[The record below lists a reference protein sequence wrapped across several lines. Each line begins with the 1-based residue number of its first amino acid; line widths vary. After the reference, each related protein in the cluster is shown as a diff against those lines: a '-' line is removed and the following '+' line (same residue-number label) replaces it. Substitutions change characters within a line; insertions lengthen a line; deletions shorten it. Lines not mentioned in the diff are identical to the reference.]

1 MRCLDY
7 LSGAQMG
14 ATEATHETDVD
25 MSTQVTVTGA
35 TGFVAGHVIAELL
48 EHGYAVRATVRDLA
62 ATGKRT
68 HLAEAA
74 RRIGGELEFARAD
87 LDGDDGWAA
96 AVAGSAAVLHVA
108 SPFPS
113 TPPDDERELIDTA
126 VEGTLRVLRACAAA
140 GTVRRVVL
148 TSSIAA
154 IAYGHAEDAL
164 RTEADWTVVERSP
177 AYQKSKTLAERAAW
191 DFVAKLPAGER
202 FELVVVNP
210 GMVLGPLLSAA
221 TSTSHEPV
229 RRLLAGDVPGTPQV
243 GWAPV
248 DVRDLAVAHRLALE
262 TPEAAGNR
270 YICAGEHLWMADI
283 ARILAEEY
291 GPRGFRVPTRRLP
304 DWLVRCVALFDKG
317 VRLTVPTLGRTESLS
332 AGKAQRELGWTMRP
346 VRETVLDTAESLLQ
360 HGIVA
365 PPRRKPAS
373 SAATPRAVRV

>member
-1 MRCLDY
+1 
-7 LSGAQMG
+7 
-14 ATEATHETDVD
+14 
-25 MSTQVTVTGA
+25 MSKRITVTGA

-48 EHGYAVRATVRDLA
+48 EHDYAVRATIRDLA
-62 ATGKRT
+62 GAGKRA
-68 HLAEAA
+68 HLVELA
-74 RRIGGELEFARAD
+74 RRTGGELEFAQAD
-87 LDGDDGWAA
+87 LNGDAGWVA
-96 AVAGSAAVLHVA
+96 AVAGSVGVLHVA
-108 SPFPS
+108 SPFPA
-113 TPPDDERELIDTA
+113 TPPDDERELVDTA

-154 IAYGHAEDAL
+154 VAYGHTDDAL

-191 DFVAKLPAGER
+191 DFVAQLPAAER

-229 RRLLAGDVPGTPQV
+229 RRLLAGDVPGTPRV

-248 DVRDLAVAHRLALE
+248 DVRDLAAAHRLALE
-262 TPEAAGNR
+262 TPAAAGNR
-270 YICAGEHLWMADI
+270 YICAGEHLWMEDM

-304 DWLVRCVALFDKG
+304 NWVVRGVALFDKG
-317 VRLTVPTLGRTESLS
+317 VRLTLPSLGRTEALS
-332 AGKAQRELGWTMRP
+332 ADKAGRELGWTMRP
-346 VRETVLDTAESLLQ
+346 VRESVVDTAESLLQ
-360 HGIVA
+360 RGIVA
-365 PPRRKPAS
+365 APRRR
-373 SAATPRAVRV
+373 SAVQAAAPRAARV

>member
-1 MRCLDY
+1 MR
-7 LSGAQMG
+7 
-14 ATEATHETDVD
+14 TR
-25 MSTQVTVTGA
+25 VTVTGA

-48 EHGYAVRATVRDLA
+48 EHDYAVRATIRDLA
-62 ATGKRT
+62 GAGKRA
-68 HLAEAA
+68 HLVELA
-74 RRIGGELEFARAD
+74 RRTGGELEFAQAD
-87 LDGDDGWAA
+87 LNGDAGWAA
-96 AVAGSAAVLHVA
+96 AVAGSVGVLHVA
-108 SPFPS
+108 SPFPA
-113 TPPDDERELIDTA
+113 TPPDDERELVDTA

-154 IAYGHAEDAL
+154 IAYGHTDDAL

-191 DFVAKLPAGER
+191 DFVAQLPAAER

-229 RRLLAGDVPGTPQV
+229 RRLLAGDVPGTPRV

-248 DVRDLAVAHRLALE
+248 DVRDLAAAHRLALE
-262 TPEAAGNR
+262 TPAAAGNR
-270 YICAGEHLWMADI
+270 YICAGEHLWMGDM

-304 DWLVRCVALFDKG
+304 NWVVRCVALFDKG
-317 VRLTVPTLGRTESLS
+317 VRLTLPSLGRTESLS
-332 AGKAQRELGWTMRP
+332 ADKAVRELGWTMRP
-346 VRETVLDTAESLLQ
+346 VRESVVDTAESLLQ
-360 HGIVA
+360 RGIVA
-365 PPRRKPAS
+365 APRRGS
-373 SAATPRAVRV
+373 ATPAAAPRAARV

>member
-1 MRCLDY
+1 
-7 LSGAQMG
+7 
-14 ATEATHETDVD
+14 
-25 MSTQVTVTGA
+25 MSTQVSVTGA

-62 ATGKRT
+62 ATGKRA
-68 HLAEAA
+68 HLAERA
-74 RRIGGELEFARAD
+74 RRTGGELEFAQAD
-87 LDGDDGWAA
+87 LNSDDGWAA
-96 AVAGSAAVLHVA
+96 AVAGSIGVLHVA
-108 SPFPS
+108 SPFPT
-113 TPPDDERELIDTA
+113 TPPDDERELVDTA

-154 IAYGHAEDAL
+154 IASGHAEDGL
-164 RTEADWTVVERSP
+164 RTEADWTVVEHSP

-191 DFVAKLPAGER
+191 DFVAKLPAAER

-229 RRLLAGDVPGTPQV
+229 RRLLAGDVPGTPRV

-262 TPEAAGNR
+262 TPAAAGNR
-270 YICAGEHLWMADI
+270 YICAGEHLWMEDM

-304 DWLVRCVALFDKG
+304 NWIVRCVALFDKG
-317 VRLTVPTLGRTESLS
+317 VRLTLPTLGRVESLS
-332 AGKAQRELGWTMRP
+332 ADKARRELGWTMRP
-346 VRETVLDTAESLLQ
+346 VRESVVDTAESLVQ
-360 HGIVA
+360 RGIVA
-365 PPRRKPAS
+365 VSRRE
-373 SAATPRAVRV
+373 SAAPRAARV

>member
-1 MRCLDY
+1 
-7 LSGAQMG
+7 
-14 ATEATHETDVD
+14 
-25 MSTQVTVTGA
+25 MSTRVTVTGA

-48 EHGYAVRATVRDLA
+48 EHDYAVRATIRDLA
-62 ATGKRT
+62 GAGKRA
-68 HLAEAA
+68 HLVELA
-74 RRIGGELEFARAD
+74 RRTGGELEFAQAD
-87 LDGDDGWAA
+87 LNGDAGWAA
-96 AVAGSAAVLHVA
+96 AVAGSAGVLHVA
-108 SPFPS
+108 SPFPA
-113 TPPDDERELIDTA
+113 TPPDDERELVDTA

-154 IAYGHAEDAL
+154 IAYGHTDDAL

-191 DFVAKLPAGER
+191 DFVAQLPAAER

-229 RRLLAGDVPGTPQV
+229 RRLLAGDVPGTPRV

-248 DVRDLAVAHRLALE
+248 DVRDLAAAHRLALE
-262 TPEAAGNR
+262 TPAAAGNR
-270 YICAGEHLWMADI
+270 YICAGEHLWMEDM

-304 DWLVRCVALFDKG
+304 NWVVRCVALFDKG
-317 VRLTVPTLGRTESLS
+317 VRLTLPSLGRPESLS
-332 AGKAQRELGWTMRP
+332 ADKAVRELGWTMRP
-346 VRETVLDTAESLLQ
+346 VRESVVDTAESLLQ
-360 HGIVA
+360 RGIVAA
-365 PPRRKPAS
+365 PPRR
-373 SAATPRAVRV
+373 SAAPAAAPRAARV

>member
-1 MRCLDY
+1 
-7 LSGAQMG
+7 MG
-14 ATEATHETDVD
+14 
-25 MSTQVTVTGA
+25 TQVSVTGA

-62 ATGKRT
+62 ATGKRA
-68 HLAEAA
+68 HLVELA
-74 RRIGGELEFARAD
+74 RRTGGELEFAQAD
-87 LDGDDGWAA
+87 LNGEDGWAS
-96 AVAGSAAVLHVA
+96 AVAGSAGVLHVA
-108 SPFPS
+108 SPFPT
-113 TPPDDERELIDTA
+113 TPPDDERELVDTA

-154 IAYGHAEDAL
+154 IAYGHTEDAL

-191 DFVAKLPAGER
+191 DFVAKLPARER

-210 GMVLGPLLSAA
+210 GMVLGPLLSTD

-229 RRLLAGDVPGTPQV
+229 RRLLDRDVPGAPQV

-270 YICAGEHLWMADI
+270 YICAGEHLWMAEM

-291 GPRGFRVPTRRLP
+291 GPRGFRVPTRQLP
-304 DWLVRCVALFDKG
+304 NWVVRSVALFDKG
-317 VRLTVPTLGRTESLS
+317 VRLTLPTLGRTESLS
-332 AGKAQRELGWTMRP
+332 AEKARRELGWTMRP
-346 VRETVLDTAESLLQ
+346 VRETLVDTAESLLR
-360 HGIVA
+360 HGIVT
-365 PPRRKPAS
+365 PPRRK
-373 SAATPRAVRV
+373 SAPRAAAPRAASV